1 MIFVAEKYDRVI
13 NKSLSSIKVYYIRI
27 KFFAESKM
35 KVRFKEKKEQRK
47 ISNYY
52 IRSYINTKYVD
63 DSYQTTCNFWVLL

>member
-27 KFFAESKM
+27 KFSAESKM
-35 KVRFKEKKEQRK
+35 KVQFKEKKEQGK

-52 IRSYINTKYVD
+52 IRSYINTRFVGD
-63 DSYQTTCNFWVLL
+63 GSQATSDF